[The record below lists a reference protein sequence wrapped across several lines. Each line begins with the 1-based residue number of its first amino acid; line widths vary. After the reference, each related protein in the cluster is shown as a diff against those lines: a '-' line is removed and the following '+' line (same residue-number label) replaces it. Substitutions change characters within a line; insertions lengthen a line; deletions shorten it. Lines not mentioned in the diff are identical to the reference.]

1 MKRNDK
7 QTIGYS
13 RVSSVNQSLKTSLP
27 YQSQKIQ
34 EYCQLN
40 DLELAD
46 VLSEADSGG
55 NDDRQVLGCIKEM
68 IENQVVDTLIVWKID
83 RLGRTMLGSLQFIEL
98 CKTNDVRVVSI
109 TDNIDTSLEQSSL
122 MLNIL
127 LSIAT
132 EERRQ
137 IKMRCNSGRE
147 MRWKQ
152 NQLPY
157 SPIPFGYKRTK
168 KGDVIIDDSKKPI
181 VEFIFRKWNLLSK
194 MKHLTKNKRTI
205 RLLKLLKR
213 NGYTFN
219 DKEFRWWNIRDILR
233 QSMYCGV
240 ISWKGET
247 KESSYEPIVS
257 KRLFNQIQT
266 SF

>member
-1 MKRNDK
+1 MA
-7 QTIGYS
+7 QTIGYI
-13 RVSSVNQSLKTSLP
+13 RVSSVSQKDNSSLAN
-27 YQSQKIQ
+27 QSQKIKD
-34 EYCQLN
+34 YCSLN
-40 DLELAD
+40 DIPPAD
-46 VLSEADSGG
+46 ILSEIDSGG

-83 RLGRTMLGSLQFIEL
+83 RLGRSMLGSLQFIEL
-98 CKTNDVRVVSI
+98 CKNNDVRVVSI

-147 MRWKQ
+147 MRWIQ
-152 NQLPY
+152 NKLPY
-157 SPIPFGYKRTK
+157 SKIPFSYRRDKS
-168 KGDVIIDDSKKPI
+168 GDVIVDENSKHI
-181 VEFIFRKWNLLSK
+181 VQYIFKKWNLLSK
-194 MKHLTKNKRTI
+194 MKHLTANKRM
-205 RLLKLLKR
+205 RRMLKLLTAR
-213 NGYTFN
+213 GYTYYGKKF
-219 DKEFRWWNIRDILR
+219 ERWNIRDILK
-233 QSMYCGV
+233 QPLYCGV